1 MNTTQGEGEIK
12 RKRLEFSISSEGSG
26 DTVDSRGYYSEDSS
40 ADLLKMHRTPSCV
53 SSITQCA
60 NQQKLDD
67 LYRSYSKLKIYFCVL
82 CVVNVIIILLVCV
95 FFAVFFIRFSKN
107 DQGFDNLF
115 QKLPKVDD
123 KPVQSKTEALSS
135 NDHTLIKL
143 PQLHKETEAKIKCS
157 VLRYKL
163 NVTQY
168 EQKEMCS
175 LEDMVDSISK
185 FLRPREYNEVL
196 HLTDGSPEK
205 DGSLCFLKNWK
216 KDKDN
221 SSPEAGGLNFNK
233 ERGTIIIRSNGY
245 YYVYSRLTFKH
256 NPSISAIEA
265 VLVQKKEIKH
275 IIEKSRGIKGHSQ
288 QISSQFS
295 PVQSSSIHCTN
306 SSFVHSS
313 FVQRVVYLET
323 GDELRVSMS
332 VSGQIQFDEK
342 YKPENFFGIFR
353 L

>member
-1 MNTTQGEGEIK
+1 MNTTPGEGEIK

-40 ADLLKMHRTPSCV
+40 ADLLKIHRTPSCV

-60 NQQKLDD
+60 NQQKLED

-115 QKLPKVDD
+115 QKPPQVDD
-123 KPVQSKTEALSS
+123 KPVQSKSQALSS

-143 PQLHKETEAKIKCS
+143 PQLYKETEAKIKCS

-185 FLRPREYNEVL
+185 FLRPREYNDVL

-205 DGSLCFLKNWK
+205 VGSLCFLKNWE

-221 SSPEAGGLNFNK
+221 SSPEAGGLKFSK
-233 ERGTIIIRSNGY
+233 ERGTIIIPSNGY
-245 YYVYSRLTFKH
+245 YYVYSRLTFKR

-265 VLVQKKEIKH
+265 VLVQKQEIKH
-275 IIEKSRGIKGHSQ
+275 IIEKSR
-288 QISSQFS
+288 QISSRFS
-295 PVQSSSIHCTN
+295 SVQSSSIHCTN

-323 GDELRVSMS
+323 GDELRVRMS
-332 VSGQIQFDEK
+332 DSGQIQFDEK
-342 YKPENFFGIFR
+342 YKRENFFGIFR

>member
-1 MNTTQGEGEIK
+1 MNTTPGEGEIK

-115 QKLPKVDD
+115 QKPPQVDD
-123 KPVQSKTEALSS
+123 KPVQSKSQALSS
-135 NDHTLIKL
+135 NDHTLIRL

-185 FLRPREYNEVL
+185 FLRPREYNGKCSINAEKANFSTAWLFYYDIITSTLYVYLFSFVWFCLVVGHNAITDIWSFSTFVLIVDVL

-205 DGSLCFLKNWK
+205 GIAFV
-216 KDKDN
+216 
-221 SSPEAGGLNFNK
+221 SSREASK
-233 ERGTIIIRSNGY
+233 IVAY
-245 YYVYSRLTFKH
+245 
-256 NPSISAIEA
+256 IS
-265 VLVQKKEIKH
+265 K
-275 IIEKSRGIKGHSQ
+275 
-288 QISSQFS
+288 
-295 PVQSSSIHCTN
+295 
-306 SSFVHSS
+306 
-313 FVQRVVYLET
+313 
-323 GDELRVSMS
+323 
-332 VSGQIQFDEK
+332 
-342 YKPENFFGIFR
+342 
-353 L
+353 